1 MMNDTAVPWPDTT
14 RSTMPN
20 ATVHSQAETPAGHSR
35 VAAGARRTSPGIAR
49 AAAQPITRPVR
60 NGQVVE
66 AMPASSSPLEWLAR
80 PIVTKASTQQK
91 SKRAASHV
99 AGLEERT

>member
-20 ATVHSQAETPAGHSR
+20 ATVHSQAEIPAGQSL
-35 VAAGARRTSPGIAR
+35 AGARSRRRPPHATT
-49 AAAQPITRPVR
+49 QPITRPDR

-66 AMPASSSPLEWLAR
+66 VMPASSSPLEWLAR
-80 PIVTKASTQQK
+80 PIITKASTQQK
-91 SKRAASHV
+91 SKRADSHV
-99 AGLEERT
+99 AGLGERT